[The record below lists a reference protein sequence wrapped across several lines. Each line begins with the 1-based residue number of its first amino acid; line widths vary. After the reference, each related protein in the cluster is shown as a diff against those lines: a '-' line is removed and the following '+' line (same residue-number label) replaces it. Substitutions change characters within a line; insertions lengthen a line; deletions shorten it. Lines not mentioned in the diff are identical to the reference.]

1 MACYW
6 IPNLNT
12 NGANLISVSKP
23 VDWHQNLIMLSIGC
37 QTLHAIKKIQG
48 KSKCVIQKQDRKL
61 RKSENTQR
69 RMLEGLKKT
78 NW

>member
-48 KSKCVIQKQDRKL
+48 KPNVLSKNRIGNSGSQKTHK
-61 RKSENTQR
+61 E
-69 RMLEGLKKT
+69 EC
-78 NW
+78 